1 MILIKSIVATEILD
15 SRGHP
20 TVETTVV
27 LSDGS
32 TAVASV
38 PSGASVSKYEAVE
51 LRDGD
56 PQRYQGRGVLTAVD
70 NVNQTIAGKLVG
82 MDVVQQG
89 KIDASMLELDGT
101 ANKARLGANAILS
114 VSLAVAK
121 AAALT
126 LKLPLYAYISE
137 LLNAKL
143 PEKIDHMPTPTFNV
157 INGGKHGAG
166 NLDLQEYHV
175 VPATIKPYH
184 EALLIGEEIYQKLKD
199 VLIARNATYS
209 VGDEGGY
216 APNLYT
222 NLDAFEAIME
232 AIRNTKHQFGFDVFL
247 GADVAATQFKK
258 DNSYLIKDNPV
269 AMNTEEFVNYL
280 MGLHRQYHLL
290 ILEDPLEEND
300 WESWQKLTATL
311 GREVII
317 VGDDLLATNPALL
330 EKAISM
336 KAANGILVKPNQ
348 IGSLSETLQVVKM
361 AKKAEFKIIASHRSG
376 ETNDTFI
383 ADFAVG
389 VGAEY
394 VKFGAPARGER
405 VAKYNRLLQIE
416 RELKLTT

>member
-232 AIRNTKHQFGFDVFL
+232 AIRNTKHRFGFDVFL